1 MEVTPTLQQPVD
13 YQLIHNLQ
21 NQFVYAA
28 HVPKYG
34 YFMDRPHTPA
44 PQPIPNANYGFSQP
58 NPNWPQQFRPTIFL
72 PQQTKTCDFPFL
84 HVSPVPLSP

>member
-44 PQPIPNANYGFSQP
+44 LQPIPNANYGFP
-58 NPNWPQQFRPTIFL
+58 NRTSIGRSTTMVITTDGPI
-72 PQQTKTCDFPFL
+72 
-84 HVSPVPLSP
+84 